1 MTTSTVIKYNPYDL
15 LTAIGTEVVESHLRL
30 VYSDESLYIDALAA
44 AAVRAVEAEANLY
57 HGTGTVSF
65 KANCIPTSWSIPVD
79 AARFIPTGVEYL
91 NTSGEWT
98 TLDAT
103 KYHMTTQKN
112 PMLFVHDSAV
122 DPEDLDTDA
131 IESFRI
137 NGTVSSV
144 DMPAHLEQACL
155 LMLAHL
161 YQNREAVVNE
171 KVYDLPLAFTYLI
184 GKSRNNPLRG

>member
-1 MTTSTVIKYNPYDL
+1 MTTSTIIKYTPYDL
-15 LTAIGTEVVESHLRL
+15 LTAIGSEVVENHLRL
-30 VYSDESLYIDALAA
+30 VYADESLYIDALAA

-57 HGTGTVSF
+57 HGAGTVSF
-65 KANCIPTSWSIPVD
+65 KANCVPTSWSIPVD
-79 AARFIPTGVEYL
+79 AERFTPTAVEYL
-91 NTSGEWT
+91 NTAGEWT
-98 TLDAT
+98 ALDPT
-103 KYHMTTQKN
+103 SYHLTTQKN
-112 PMLFVHDSAV
+112 PMLFVHQNSV
-122 DPEDLDTDA
+122 DPADMDTEA

-137 NGTVSSV
+137 LGTVSSV

>member
-1 MTTSTVIKYNPYDL
+1 V
-15 LTAIGTEVVESHLRL
+15 TAIGTEVIENHLRL

-44 AAVRAVEAEANLY
+44 AATRAVEAEANLY
-57 HGTGTVSF
+57 HGSGTVSF
-65 KANCIPTSWSIPVD
+65 YSNCIPNSWSIPVD
-79 AARFIPTGVEYL
+79 AARFSPTAVEYL
-91 NTSGEWT
+91 NTDGDWV
-98 TLDAT
+98 TLPAT
-103 KYHMTTQKN
+103 AYHMTTQKN
-112 PMLFVHDSAV
+112 PMVFVHQDAV
-122 DPEDLDTDA
+122 DPSDMDTDA

-137 NGTVSSV
+137 LGTISSS

-161 YQNREAVVNE
+161 YQNREAVINE